1 MIRSRAAA
9 SRAPAAPPCG
19 RSAPPDPAA
28 RSQRPA
34 AIRAREHSEARPK
47 PQTGPR
53 GTTCDHRGDAGKRT
67 ASGLKERSVEPL
79 ALPIRARFV
88 PLRGQPDCSPDWC
101 MPGIPGG
108 GSPPFCSRW
117 AAGSSCSYPR
127 PGAGFRIGPRHP
139 IEAATEAVT
148 GCAPPAAG
156 WKTGTTPGR
165 ATLPADLDAARAAAS
180 CRKGFPVSLR
190 RDWIWLSR
198 SCTCRGLVMY
208 LSCTRPVAAPRETSR
223 MNA

>member
-47 PQTGPR
+47 PQTGPP

-117 AAGSSCSYPR
+117 AAGWSCSYPR
-127 PGAGFRIGPRHP
+127 PGRASGSARAAPSRLHRGGDRVSVARRRVEDRHS
-139 IEAATEAVT
+139 AVASDT
-148 GCAPPAAG
+148 ARG
-156 WKTGTTPGR
+156 
-165 ATLPADLDAARAAAS
+165 LDAARAASS
-180 CRKGFPVSLR
+180 CRKGS
-190 RDWIWLSR
+190 
-198 SCTCRGLVMY
+198 
-208 LSCTRPVAAPRETSR
+208 
-223 MNA
+223 